1 MHDPTVDDA
10 HAFLRGHSTAEIR
23 FDEHL
28 RPLHYVV
35 APDGMLVAPVM
46 VAMLQS
52 MDTVL
57 FVPECSEDAMEL
69 SVTLLPLEEQGPEG
83 GLCDRW
89 RIFHGDPPDVRWA
102 RISIDAAR
110 YAGMVIDGEALMRP
124 NPLVAEEPA
133 ICREVNTGRLE
144 DLRRAAERV
153 AGVDVPEP
161 RLVGVDPGGLDV
173 RARFGVIRLPLAAAH
188 AGDAPDAA
196 AIRAAV
202 DRLLSGDP
210 GHPGDAPA

>member
-1 MHDPTVDDA
+1 MHDPTVDAA

-35 APDGMLVAPVM
+35 APDGLLVAPVM

-69 SVTLLPLEEQGPEG
+69 SVTLLPLEEHGPEG

-102 RISIDAAR
+102 RMSIDAAR

-124 NPLVAEEPA
+124 NPLAAEEAA

-153 AGVDVPEP
+153 SGVDVPEP

-173 RARFGVIRLPLAAAH
+173 RARFGVIRVPLAVDAEGGE
-188 AGDAPDAA
+188 AGDAAAVRA
-196 AIRAAV
+196 AI
-202 DRLLSGDP
+202 DRLLSGDS
-210 GHPGDAPA
+210 GDAPS